1 MAAGAVAIMTIM
13 GKIRITALTRGRED
27 CVAAQRAH
35 LLRSSCLVGACA
47 FALSSLIATTPA
59 RAQFGLDT
67 FLRQLFGGNDHHHPH
82 HPHHHRPASD
92 SDDDDTVSSAFPDD
106 EEMRELAKLA
116 PPAREQ
122 LALLKNVNA
131 SNSLGAVGSSDTEAG
146 SGNTAIDKADR
157 DYTVM
162 VDQLMQTLRSKL
174 SDSGQQGDVT
184 ETAVLDALTEA
195 IQQAKLERFETF
207 IGENWSA
214 ERLRGM
220 IIKRVS
226 DEIGGLFE
234 GNNRGAV
241 SMADLNS
248 MIKKSAREVYARLFE
263 TSELLAANRSAT
275 LFMQRLYQARGD
287 LVKGN
292 VREDTEELLRKAS
305 SEGVAHFQYVYSH
318 ADHPYTLIYRT
329 QRIIFDCLSDNVDSI
344 AGSGSSAASIAEIET
359 RLIETERKQCTKWVV
374 NQMLGVDGGVR
385 PQIPL
390 PLRVIWTAG
399 GPKEDP
405 SMYGHASDQG

>member
-1 MAAGAVAIMTIM
+1 MAA
-13 GKIRITALTRGRED
+13 E
-27 CVAAQRAH
+27 RAH
-35 LLRSSCLVGACA
+35 LLRSSRFAICT
-47 FALSSLIATTPA
+47 FALSSFVAVTPA

-67 FLRQLFGGNDHHHPH
+67 FLHQLFFGNSNTHHKHHPH
-82 HPHHHRPASD
+82 RHRPATGSD
-92 SDDDDTVSSAFPDD
+92 SEEDDSALADFPDD
-106 EEMRELAKLA
+106 EGTRELAKLA

-131 SNSLGAVGSSDTEAG
+131 SDSLGAVGSSDTEAG
-146 SGNTAIDKADR
+146 SGSAAIDEADR
-157 DYTVM
+157 DYTTM
-162 VDQLMQTLRSKL
+162 VDQLMQTLKSKL
-174 SDSGQQGDVT
+174 GDSGHQGDVT
-184 ETAVLDALTEA
+184 ETAVLDTLTEA
-195 IQQAKLERFETF
+195 ILQAKLERFETF

-220 IIKRVS
+220 IIKRVT

-241 SMADLNS
+241 SMADLDS

-287 LVKGN
+287 LVKGD
-292 VREDTEELLRKAS
+292 VREDTEELLQKAS
-305 SEGVAHFQYVYSH
+305 SEGVAHFQYVFSR

-329 QRIIFDCLSDNVDSI
+329 QRIIFDCLSDNVDQI
-344 AGSGSSAASIAEIET
+344 AGSGSGNSSIAAIEA
-359 RLIETERKQCTKWVV
+359 RLIEVERKQCTKWVL
-374 NQMLGVDGGVR
+374 NQMLGVDGGVKA
-385 PQIPL
+385 QVPL
-390 PLRVIWTAG
+390 PLRVIWTAD

-405 SMYGHASDQG
+405 SMYGHASDQS